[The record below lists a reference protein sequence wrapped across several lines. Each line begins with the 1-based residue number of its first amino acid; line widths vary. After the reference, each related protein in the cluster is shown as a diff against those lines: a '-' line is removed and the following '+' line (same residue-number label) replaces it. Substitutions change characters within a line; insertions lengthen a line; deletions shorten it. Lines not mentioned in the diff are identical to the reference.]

1 MSRKRKTPSRNPQR
15 SLPTVGTGRVQ
26 DRGKVFV
33 RGHHIGYI
41 SRNPKFGFHWFS
53 TTEWEAYG
61 DAYGKKDAL
70 RDLNQAWALHK
81 KAISESEPAGATH
94 DS

>member
-15 SLPTVGTGRVQ
+15 SMPTVGTGRIQ

-33 RGHHIGYI
+33 KGKHIGWI
-41 SRNPKFGFHWFS
+41 SKDPKYGFHWCS
-53 TTEWEAYG
+53 TTEWDGYG

-70 RDLNQAWALHK
+70 RDLAQAWATRPLT
-81 KAISESEPAGATH
+81 KALEPDVG
-94 DS
+94 